1 MSAPILIAGAGIGG
15 LSAAIALAREGF
27 DVKVFERAS
36 EIREVGAGLQVGPN
50 GIRAFEKLGVAQEI
64 REIAFRPEAIVLM
77 DSPSG
82 TEICRQELTQSFL
95 DRFGHPYQVAFR
107 ADVQGVLLE
116 AARGYSDRI
125 EFHLGNGVRKLEQ
138 DQERVVVQ
146 LDDGSS
152 ATGASL
158 IGADGLWSE
167 VRSFVVGDGRPRVSG
182 HIAYRAVLAA
192 DQVPV
197 DILTDNV
204 QVWVG
209 PRHHLVCYKLRGGEL
224 FNIVA
229 IFHSSRYLEGWD
241 KEADLAEL
249 RSGFAD
255 ACDRVQRLLDHVQA
269 WRMWVLCDRDPVQHW
284 TEGRVTLL
292 GDAAH
297 PMLPYLAQGACM
309 AVEDSV
315 CLAALLAETPA
326 DIASAF
332 FAYENARF
340 PRTSSVQLA
349 AREMGVANHLDGEA
363 RERRNVALAA
373 RNPRDHESNAWLFE
387 TDGPRPALSGQGFF
401 GRVR

>member
-1 MSAPILIAGAGIGG
+1 MSNPILIAGAGIGG
-15 LSAAIALAREGF
+15 LSAAIALAKKGF
-27 DVKVFERAS
+27 DVKVFERAP
-36 EIREVGAGLQVGPN
+36 EILEVGAGLQVGPN
-50 GIRAFEKLGVAQEI
+50 GIRAFEKLGLAEEI
-64 REIAFRPEAIVLM
+64 RRVAFRPEAIVLM

-82 TEICRQELTQSFL
+82 REICRQELKQSFL

-107 ADVQGVLLE
+107 ADVQAVLLE
-116 AARGYSDRI
+116 AARDYPERI
-125 EFHLGNGVRKLEQ
+125 QFHLGNGVRSIEQ
-138 DQERVVVQ
+138 DPYRVIAQ
-146 LDDGSS
+146 LDDGSQV
-152 ATGASL
+152 AGAWL
-158 IGADGLWSE
+158 IGADGIWSQ

-192 DQVPV
+192 DRVPA

-209 PRHHLVCYKLRGGEL
+209 PQHHLVCYKLRGGEL

-241 KEADLAEL
+241 KEADVAEL

-255 ACDRVQRLLDHVQA
+255 ACHRVQRLLDHVRT
-269 WRMWVLCDRDPVQHW
+269 WRMWVLCDRDPVRHW
-284 TEGRVTLL
+284 SEGRVTLL

-315 CLAALLAETPA
+315 CLAALLAEAPDDA
-326 DIASAF
+326 HSAF
-332 FAYENARF
+332 LAYENARY
-340 PRTSSVQLA
+340 PRTSSVQLV

-363 RERRNVALAA
+363 RERRNAALAA
-373 RNPRDHESNAWLFE
+373 RDPRDHESNAWLFE
-387 TDGPRPALSGQGFF
+387 TEGPRPAGSQQGFF